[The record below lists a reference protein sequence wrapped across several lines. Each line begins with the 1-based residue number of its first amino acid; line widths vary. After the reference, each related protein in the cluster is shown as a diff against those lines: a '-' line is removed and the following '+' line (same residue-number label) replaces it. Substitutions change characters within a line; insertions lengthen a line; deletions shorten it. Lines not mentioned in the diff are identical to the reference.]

1 MTSRNRYTVMSN
13 KLNPKTNPSQPP
25 IYQIKVKGHLGQQWA
40 DWFEGLTITRE
51 EDGNTLLTGPV
62 VDQSALYGLLKKVRD
77 LGMTL
82 LSVNGVHLDQTES
95 PDVNQNFLL
104 SNQNNLGG
112 IRMKAIVYT
121 KFGSPDVLEMK
132 EVAKPTP
139 KDNEVLIRI
148 VATTVAAEDP
158 GIRARPGLNGFL
170 KPKKSILGFYLAGE
184 VEAVG
189 KDVKRFKKSDKVYGN
204 TGLGLLGTYAEYICM
219 PEEAALAMKP
229 ANITYEEAAA
239 LPNGALTALPFLRD
253 KGKIKSGQK
262 VLINGA
268 SGAVGTIAVQFA
280 KYFGADVTGVCSTT
294 NLEMVKSLGAD
305 KVIDYTQEDFT
316 KNGQTYDIIFDTV
329 GKSSFSGC
337 KGSLTENGIYLTTVP
352 SPATMIQ
359 MLWTSM
365 TGGKKVGI
373 AATGLR
379 PSNEKTKEL
388 IFLNGL
394 IETGKIKAV
403 IDRSYPLEQIAEAH
417 KYVEAGHKKGNVVIT
432 IDHNAKI

>member
-1 MTSRNRYTVMSN
+1 MTNRDNLITD
-13 KLNPKTNPSQPP
+13 PSQPAV
-25 IYQIKVKGHLGQQWA
+25 YQIRIKGHLNEQWV
-40 DWFEGLTITRE
+40 DWFEGMNITLE
-51 EDGNTLLTGPV
+51 ENGNTLLTGPV
-62 VDQSALYGLLKKVRD
+62 VDQAALYGLLRKLRD
-77 LGMTL
+77 AGMTL
-82 LSVNGVHLDQTES
+82 LSVNQYHSTKGERNMNTT
-95 PDVNQNFLL
+95 VNT
-104 SNQNNLGG
+104 SG
-112 IRMKAIVYT
+112 MKAIVYT
-121 KFGSPDVLEMK
+121 KFGSPDVLKLK
-132 EVAKPTP
+132 EVTKPTP

-148 VATTVAAEDP
+148 VATTVAVEDP

-170 KPKKSILGFYLAGE
+170 KPKRSILGFYLAGE

-189 KDVKRFKKSDKVYGN
+189 KDVKRFKRSDKVYGN

-219 PEEAALAMKP
+219 PEDGALVTKP
-229 ANITYEEAAA
+229 DNISYAEAAA

-253 KGKIKSGQK
+253 KGNIKSGQK

-268 SGAVGTIAVQFA
+268 SGAVGTIAVQLA

-305 KVIDYTQEDFT
+305 KVIDYTKEDFT

-329 GKSSFSGC
+329 GKSPFSSC
-337 KGSLTENGIYLTTVP
+337 KGSLTDNGIYMTTVP
-352 SPATMIQ
+352 SPATMLQ
-359 MLWTSM
+359 MLWTSKSN
-365 TGGKKVGI
+365 GKKVAI

-432 IDHNAKI
+432 IG